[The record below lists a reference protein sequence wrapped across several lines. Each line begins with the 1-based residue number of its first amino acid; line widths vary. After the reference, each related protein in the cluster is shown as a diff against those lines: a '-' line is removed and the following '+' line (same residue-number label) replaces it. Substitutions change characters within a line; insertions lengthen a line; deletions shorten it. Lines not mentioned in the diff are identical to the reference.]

1 MIDFEKKFDEFSLI
15 EKEVKS
21 FADKE
26 QLKIQIDGKN
36 VKESA
41 LILKTSKVKQGL
53 LKQIDIWKAAFSEEL
68 LKRVQINLDI
78 NVAWIK
84 RVMKRIQK

>member
-1 MIDFEKKFDEFSLI
+1 MVDFEKKFDEFSLI

-84 RVMKRIQK
+84 RVMKRI

>member
-84 RVMKRIQK
+84 RVMKRI